1 MESALLQILDS
12 PYSDHVLNVALIHI
26 SLYWVPYLI
35 KLLVVDK
42 SFSSVRQNKKGQRLG
57 SNCGHLKNQRG
68 LVIPDIHG
76 ILVKMWERLYFVL
89 SRLLF
94 WITCLR
100 CLAFLKDSR
109 SQVENQG
116 SMWRFERIMELWRQP
131 IWSHDT
137 DHLALWSQR
146 CVCLSAFF
154 SLGKSLFSL
163 VCRRSDPDTV
173 MFSLFNMWES
183 FQRRAQVLWLTI
195 QPLCPSP
202 KDSRD
207 SELTSSP
214 GNEPFKTDTFRSL
227 RLHTFFVRLI
237 SNYF

>member
-1 MESALLQILDS
+1 MTKTSTWDPTVGTGVALSSLTSTASLLNCGKGLCFPDSALN
-12 PYSDHVLNVALIHI
+12 NV
-26 SLYWVPYLI
+26 PE
-35 KLLVVDK
+35 
-42 SFSSVRQNKKGQRLG
+42 
-57 SNCGHLKNQRG
+57 
-68 LVIPDIHG
+68 
-76 ILVKMWERLYFVL
+76 M
-89 SRLLF
+89 SR
-94 WITCLR
+94 I
-100 CLAFLKDSR
+100 LKDSR

-116 SMWRFERIMELWRQP
+116 SVWQFERIMELWRQP

-163 VCRRSDPDTV
+163 VCRRSDPDPV

-183 FQRRAQVLWLTI
+183 FKRRAQVLWLTM

-207 SELTSSP
+207 SQLTSSP
-214 GNEPFKTDTFRSL
+214 GSEPFKNDSFRSL
-227 RLHTFFVRLI
+227 RLHTFFIRLI
-237 SNYF
+237 RNYF